1 MKNFKAIPASNKL
14 TDADIAG
21 IEEAVYHL
29 RLSKMKV
36 VNRMFYIY
44 SCIAKIVGV
53 RVKSWKLETFQV
65 DKIDVQDVDNLDFH
79 LFDDVF
85 DGVDSTKTTAL
96 IKFSSR
102 SNENSHDFSSGEF
115 PARWLFEDFEDELQN
130 GFQKYRDNLK
140 KQLEQE
146 KEIKRLKQNRKSV
159 IEQIKKKLT
168 PEEIEVLWG

>member
-1 MKNFKAIPASNKL
+1 MKTFKTIPASNKL

-21 IEEAVYHL
+21 IEEAVYHML
-29 RLSKMKV
+29 LNKMKL

-53 RVKSWKLETFQV
+53 RVRSWKLEAYQL
-65 DKIDVQDVDNLDFH
+65 DKIDEEDIDNLDFH
-79 LFDDVF
+79 LFDNVF
-85 DGVDSTKTTAL
+85 GGIDSTKTTAL
-96 IKFSSR
+96 IKFDSR
-102 SNENSHDFSSGEF
+102 SNENNHDFSSGFF

-146 KEIKRLKQNRKSV
+146 QKIEQNRESV
-159 IEQIKKKLT
+159 IKQIKKKLT